1 MKMQLINLFI
11 ENKKQYETE
20 NSTVTHVISN
30 LCIYSKLVNEYLFFT
45 HFFSSFICFIK
56 DIYFY

>member
-1 MKMQLINLFI
+1 MQLHV
-11 ENKKQYETE
+11 ENREQYETE

-30 LCIYSKLVNEYLFFT
+30 LRIYLKLVNEYLFFA
-45 HFFSSFICFIK
+45 HFFSSFICSIK